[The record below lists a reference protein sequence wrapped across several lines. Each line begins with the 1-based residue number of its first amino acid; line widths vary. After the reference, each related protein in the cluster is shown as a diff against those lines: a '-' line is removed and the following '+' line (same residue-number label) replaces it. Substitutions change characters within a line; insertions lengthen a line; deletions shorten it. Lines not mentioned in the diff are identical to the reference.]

1 MENLTIYEFNSLL
14 LHYSIHTMPGDKDIY
29 KIATFLSLCASLTY
43 ANDAKISLRFI
54 DSSFPLFHQ
63 IHTYFHVLS
72 ITLLISKGKIK
83 VSDFYLEMSIK
94 FLVENLGQAA
104 HILICWDATK
114 MIGFRSVE
122 KAKISNLDIILGASQ
137 KSSCFWA

>member
-1 MENLTIYEFNSLL
+1 M
-14 LHYSIHTMPGDKDIY
+14 
-29 KIATFLSLCASLTY
+29 Y

-63 IHTYFHVLS
+63 IHTYSHILS

>member
-1 MENLTIYEFNSLL
+1 M
-14 LHYSIHTMPGDKDIY
+14 
-29 KIATFLSLCASLTY
+29 Y
-43 ANDAKISLRFI
+43 ANDAKILLRFI

-94 FLVENLGQAA
+94 FLVENLGQAT
-104 HILICWDATK
+104 HFDLLRHY
-114 MIGFRSVE
+114 RSVE